1 MYELNNRTKE
11 TRPQDFVDD
20 PWRFYMKGRF
30 FRGMELL
37 SYIYRVLKTESGI
50 SISAFGLR

>member
-11 TRPQDFVDD
+11 ARPQDFVDD
-20 PWRFYMKGRF
+20 PWRFYMKGGF

-37 SYIYRVLKTESGI
+37 SYIYRILKTESGI
-50 SISAFGLR
+50 SIFAFGLR